1 MSNMSSSNAFS
12 KARQRRRLAAIAFL
26 SNISMDGTHR
36 DTRWGAMAQK
46 RQHSTDENRHPSD
59 DDDEEHDLV
68 DDIPFVEDPASVQHT
83 NEVESGDAVTNK
95 AKNRRSTV
103 RSHDEQSPDRMSE
116 SSDSD
121 SLKHRVFSTP
131 IRER

>member
-1 MSNMSSSNAFS
+1 MSTSNALS

-46 RQHSTDENRHPSD
+46 RQHSIDDNRQPTDNGDDGNDMIDETPSA
-59 DDDEEHDLV
+59 
-68 DDIPFVEDPASVQHT
+68 EDASNVQ
-83 NEVESGDAVTNK
+83 NAIEIESNDVKSQTK
-95 AKNRRSTV
+95 LKSRRSTV
-103 RSHDEQSPDRMSE
+103 RSFDEHSPDRMSE

-121 SLKHRVFSTP
+121 SLKQRVFSTP

>member
-1 MSNMSSSNAFS
+1 MSSSNAFS

-46 RQHSTDENRHPSD
+46 RQHSIDDNKHPTDNGGV
-59 DDDEEHDLV
+59 EHDLV
-68 DDIPFVEDPASVQHT
+68 D
-83 NEVESGDAVTNK
+83 EVPSAEEPTTLQNVDGIESGDVVHSK
-95 AKNRRSTV
+95 VKSRRSTV
-103 RSHDEQSPDRMSE
+103 RSCDEHSPDRMSE

-131 IRER
+131 MRDR